1 MRWRCVNLLPSFPW
15 KISRCA
21 TLDAWSSDFTSFPQ
35 GMAAQDKKTKF
46 FSLGNWDWKICSTDT
61 RNILRTMTTMEREK
75 CLLGFFFWY
84 QRHVFNEGNVRRL
97 RVDHSAPQTPHHAF
111 AVKRV
116 NDFPLTGYYSNCD
129 VLTCWGV
136 LTINGRSSWKRN
148 LLKTVSIMQIFE
160 GWKSFLGK
168 DHQMFVSFLH

>member
-1 MRWRCVNLLPSFPW
+1 MCEPPPILSVEDQQMCNPGCMEFWFHILS
-15 KISRCA
+15 
-21 TLDAWSSDFTSFPQ
+21 
-35 GMAAQDKKTKF
+35 
-46 FSLGNWDWKICSTDT
+46 T
-61 RNILRTMTTMEREK
+61 RNGCAGQKDQILQPGK
-75 CLLGFFFWY
+75 LGLEDMQHGYKKHFEDHDYNGEGKVPTVFFFWY
-84 QRHVFNEGNVRRL
+84 QRHVFNESNVRRL

>member
-1 MRWRCVNLLPSFPW
+1 MWTSSHPFRGRSADVQPWMHEVLISHPFHKEWLRRTKRPNSSAWEIGIGRYAARIQETFWGPWLQWRGKSAYCF
-15 KISRCA
+15 
-21 TLDAWSSDFTSFPQ
+21 
-35 GMAAQDKKTKF
+35 
-46 FSLGNWDWKICSTDT
+46 
-61 RNILRTMTTMEREK
+61 
-75 CLLGFFFWY
+75 FFFWY
-84 QRHVFNEGNVRRL
+84 QRHVFNESNVRRL

>member
-1 MRWRCVNLLPSFPW
+1 MH
-15 KISRCA
+15 
-21 TLDAWSSDFTSFPQ
+21 
-35 GMAAQDKKTKF
+35 
-46 FSLGNWDWKICSTDT
+46 FSLKHVHNSPMRNKVKRRASQHQVPHTYPILWTKLVSIQSLTALQWGKHWKCFWTI
-61 RNILRTMTTMEREK
+61 NLKKMW
-75 CLLGFFFWY
+75 LLGFFFWY